1 MPAEIEQFVETIKQ
15 LIPISD
21 LSPGAQ
27 NDAIE
32 VAELL
37 EFKKK
42 KFVFKEGDED
52 NYSYYILDGE
62 LELIA
67 KKHVQ
72 STTVAGTDSARYAIA
87 QLQPR
92 QFSAKAKTPVTILRL
107 DRSALDRLMVHE
119 GNKEDITD
127 TGVVMGV
134 SDIDEEDSGDWM
146 TKMLQSELFA
156 RLPMANIQQ
165 LFAYLEA
172 VAFSA
177 GDTVIKQ
184 GEAGDKY
191 YIIEEGRCEV
201 TRVPKEG
208 ENPVK
213 LAELSMGDSFGE
225 EALLTDATRNATIT
239 MLSDGVLMKLS
250 KDHFVELIKK
260 PSLSTVSFGEAQKIV
275 GEGGGWVDV
284 RFAKEFEA
292 SNIGTSI
299 NIPLNILRIQLDKF
313 NRDTHYILYCDTGGR
328 SSAAAFLLT
337 QAGFH
342 VSYLQGG
349 LVSNPKAA
357 VEQVASTDVAP
368 APTPA
373 PAPEPEKT
381 VEEPVDKLEQ
391 TLDDVSDSAVKA
403 SVLEADLAK
412 NKIELE
418 ATEKKQKEEK
428 EQVDKKKQEA
438 LEAEKKKLEQERL
451 EIEQQKKLAE
461 EEVNKKRQEEEEKI
475 EKSKKNAESR
485 MQEEK
490 EKLEE
495 IYSKNTDEMKKL
507 QEMKARAE
515 AQIKKAKEQLDKQA
529 SESKR
534 ELNEAR
540 NLKES
545 VAAEKKKIEEE
556 AEQQRIKQA
565 ELEKNVKAKAKDLLE
580 KEKRKLAEKVAQ
592 NNEELEQAK
601 REKAVAEAGRVAA
614 KEEADKIIEE
624 YKAQF
629 EQEKAELE
637 ASLKAERAKLEKESQ
652 QIKAKLDEAHKAKD
666 VAEVARKSAA
676 EDAEKLQAKQAEKI
690 AKGEKDDALKEE
702 MKRAEEKLEEA
713 KMALDDAQH
722 QEKITEAAK
731 EGNEED
737 LLKQKEEEEK
747 LNQQMAAELDDWK
760 EEEEERQEQFK
771 ETVSQ
776 AEHIKRI
783 RERAETARKETE
795 ESADSL
801 FSDIASQISSSDHH
815 KLRDSD

>member
-1 MPAEIEQFVETIKQ
+1 MPAEIEQFVEIIKQ

-27 NDAIE
+27 NDVVE
-32 VAELL
+32 VAEIL

-42 KFVFKEGDED
+42 KFVFKEGDKD
-52 NYSYYILDGE
+52 NYSYYVLAGE

-67 KKHVQ
+67 KKQVQ
-72 STTVAGTDSARYAIA
+72 STTTAGSDNARYAIA

-92 QFSAKAKTPVTILRL
+92 QFSAKAKTPVVILRL
-107 DRSALDRLMVHE
+107 DRGALDRLMVHE
-119 GNKEDITD
+119 GSKEDITD

-172 VAFSA
+172 VAFNA

-184 GEAGDKY
+184 GEPGDNY
-191 YIIEEGRCEV
+191 YIIEEGSCEV

-239 MLSDGVLMKLS
+239 MLSDGVLMQLS

-260 PSLSTVSFGEAQKIV
+260 PSLSSLSFEEAQKIV

-284 RFAKEFEA
+284 RFSKEYEE
-292 SNIGTSI
+292 SNIETSI
-299 NIPLNILRIQLDKF
+299 NIPLNLIRIQLDKF
-313 NRDTHYILYCDTGGR
+313 NIDTHYILYCDTGGR

-337 QAGFH
+337 QAGMH

-357 VEQVASTDVAP
+357 VEQVASTDA
-368 APTPA
+368 ALA
-373 PAPEPEKT
+373 PAPEPEEA
-381 VEEPVDKLEQ
+381 VEEPVEADAP
-391 TLDDVSDSAVKA
+391 DRRVDSVVRA

-412 NKIELE
+412 KKMDIEASEKLHAENKQADE
-418 ATEKKQKEEK
+418 KQK
-428 EQVDKKKQEA
+428 A
-438 LEAEKKKLEQERL
+438 AHEAEKKKLAQEKEEIEKQKKIAEQEVER
-451 EIEQQKKLAE
+451 
-461 EEVNKKRQEEEEKI
+461 KRKEGEEKI
-475 EKSKKNAESR
+475 EQSKKNAESR

-495 IYSKNTDEMKKL
+495 IYSKNTEEMQKL

-515 AQIKKAKEQLDKQA
+515 AQIRKAKEQLEKQA
-529 SESKR
+529 KESRR
-534 ELNEAR
+534 ELDEAR
-540 NLKES
+540 SLKDS
-545 VAAEKKKIEEE
+545 VKEAKKKIEEE
-556 AEQQRIKQA
+556 AEQQKLKQA
-565 ELEKNVKAKAKDLLE
+565 ELEKAVKAKAKAILE

-614 KEEADKIIEE
+614 KEEAEKIIEE

-637 ASLKAERAKLEKESQ
+637 AALKAERAKLEKEAQ
-652 QIKAKLDEAHKAKD
+652 QIRDKLDDVHKAKD
-666 VAEVARKSAA
+666 KAETASKLAEKEAKKLKTKQDKKSA
-676 EDAEKLQAKQAEKI
+676 
-690 AKGEKDDALKEE
+690 KGDKDDDSLKEE
-702 MKRAEEKLEEA
+702 MRLAEEKLEEA
-713 KMALDDAQH
+713 RRALDDAQH
-722 QEKITEAAK
+722 DEKIAEAAK
-731 EGNEED
+731 EENEEE
-737 LLKQKEEEEK
+737 LLRQKEEEEK
-747 LNQQMAAELDDWK
+747 LNQQMAAELSDWK
-760 EEEEERQEQFK
+760 EEEDERQEQFK
-771 ETVSQ
+771 DKVSQ
-776 AEHIKRI
+776 ADHIKRI
-783 RERAETARKETE
+783 RERAEAARKKTE

-801 FSDIASQISSSDHH
+801 FAEIAGQISGTDHQ

>member
-107 DRSALDRLMVHE
+107 DRNTLDRLMVHE
-119 GNKEDITD
+119 GGKEDITD

-172 VAFSA
+172 VAFSV

-184 GEAGDKY
+184 GEPGDNY

-208 ENPVK
+208 ESPVK

-239 MLSDGVLMKLS
+239 MLSDGVLMQLS
-250 KDHFVELIKK
+250 KDNFVELIKK

-284 RFAKEFEA
+284 RFANEFEA
-292 SNIGTSI
+292 SNIETSI
-299 NIPLNILRIQLDKF
+299 NIPLNIIRIQLDKF

-368 APTPA
+368 APA

-381 VEEPVDKLEQ
+381 VEEPVDNLEQ

-412 NKIELE
+412 NKMELE
-418 ATEKKQKEEK
+418 ATEKKQQEEQK
-428 EQVDKKKQEA
+428 QADKKKQEA
-438 LEAEKKKLEQERL
+438 LEAEKKKLEHERL
-451 EIEQQKKLAE
+451 EIEQQKQLAE
-461 EEVNKKRQEEEEKI
+461 EEVNRKRQEEEEKI

-534 ELNEAR
+534 ELDEAR

-545 VAAEKKKIEEE
+545 VAAEKKKIEQD
-556 AEQQRIKQA
+556 AEQQKIKQV
-565 ELEKNVKAKAKDLLE
+565 ELEKNVKAKAKALLE
-580 KEKRKLAEKVAQ
+580 KRSENL
-592 NNEELEQAK
+592 
-601 REKAVAEAGRVAA
+601 
-614 KEEADKIIEE
+614 
-624 YKAQF
+624 
-629 EQEKAELE
+629 
-637 ASLKAERAKLEKESQ
+637 
-652 QIKAKLDEAHKAKD
+652 QIK
-666 VAEVARKSAA
+666 
-676 EDAEKLQAKQAEKI
+676 
-690 AKGEKDDALKEE
+690 
-702 MKRAEEKLEEA
+702 
-713 KMALDDAQH
+713 
-722 QEKITEAAK
+722 
-731 EGNEED
+731 
-737 LLKQKEEEEK
+737 
-747 LNQQMAAELDDWK
+747 
-760 EEEEERQEQFK
+760 
-771 ETVSQ
+771 
-776 AEHIKRI
+776 
-783 RERAETARKETE
+783 
-795 ESADSL
+795 
-801 FSDIASQISSSDHH
+801 
-815 KLRDSD
+815 